1 MRKEDFLKQLQERI
15 RILQPSEQQD
25 ILDEYAQ
32 HIQMRMEGGLSE
44 EEAIRDFGSLDDL
57 TAQILEAYHIS
68 PDWQERVKV
77 PAPTVKEAMAA
88 GAGWLEQFRQKC
100 RAAWSGFRTWLSEKW
115 NRAKNALHREKR
127 PAQPEPEEEK
137 PSRGFWG
144 WVSAGNRK
152 FWHLVGDL
160 FSWCLRAVKVLCR
173 WAWNAALLCAA
184 IPVVCVAGFFLV
196 GAGTLAV
203 LLVQGY
209 PVIGLLLGCIGAVLC
224 GFGVLVF
231 ALTLIWH
238 KPANEKKEV
247 QDHA

>member
-1 MRKEDFLKQLQERI
+1 MRKEEFLKQLQERI

-57 TAQILEAYHIS
+57 TAEILEAYHIS

-77 PAPTVKEAMAA
+77 PAPTVKDAMAA
-88 GAGWLEQFRQKC
+88 GAGWLERFREKC
-100 RAAWSGFRTWLSEKW
+100 RAAWASFRSWLSEKW
-115 NRAKNALHREKR
+115 NRVKTIFHREKL
-127 PAQPEPEEEK
+127 PVPPEPEQVK
-137 PSRGFWG
+137 SPRGFRG
-144 WVSAGNRK
+144 WVGTANRK
-152 FWHLVGDL
+152 FWNLIEDL
-160 FSWCLRAVKVLCR
+160 LAWCLRAAKVLCR

-184 IPVVCVAGFFLV
+184 VPVICAAGFFLIC
-196 GAGTLAV
+196 AGTLTV

-209 PVIGLLLGCIGAVLC
+209 PVVGLLLGSVGLVLC
-224 GFGVLVF
+224 GGGVLVF

-238 KPANEKKEV
+238 KPGNEQKEV
-247 QDHA
+247 QGHA